1 LLIKNEIQSADEIKA
16 CCAAVY
22 ESDWARLLLGDS
34 FHPGGLALTERL
46 GTLLG
51 LAPDQRVLDAAAGAG
66 TSALYLAQQF
76 DCQVVGLDYGREAVA
91 VANAAAAEAGLDGK
105 VHFEHGDAER
115 LPFPDGYFD
124 AVLIECAF
132 CTFPDKSTAAAEL
145 ARVLKPGGR
154 LGLSDL
160 TRSGPLP
167 PELDTLLAWVACI
180 ADAQPVDQYVNYL
193 EAAGLVIETVEP
205 HDEALA
211 QTIGDVRGKLLGAE
225 LLVKLKKIELPGGDF
240 DQARAIARSAAA
252 AVQAGKLGYMLMVAW
267 REP

>member
-1 LLIKNEIQSADEIKA
+1 M
-16 CCAAVY
+16 Y

-46 GTLLG
+46 GNLLG
-51 LAPDQRVLDAAAGAG
+51 LAPGQRVLDAAAGAG
-66 TSALYLAQQF
+66 TSALYLAQRF
-76 DCQVVGLDYGREAVA
+76 DCQVIGLDYGQEAVA
-91 VANAAAAEAGLDGK
+91 TANTAAADADLIGK
-105 VHFEHGDAER
+105 VHFEQGDAER
-115 LPFPDGYFD
+115 LPFLDSYFD

-132 CTFPDKSTAAAEL
+132 CTFPDKTTAAAEL

-180 ADAQPVDQYVNYL
+180 ADARPVEEYERYL
-193 EAAGLVIETVEP
+193 EAVGLVIETIEA
-205 HDEALA
+205 HDEVLA
-211 QTIGDVRGKLLGAE
+211 QSISDVRGKLLGAE
-225 LLVKLKKIELPGGDF
+225 LLVKLKKIALPGGDF

-252 AVQAGKLGYMLMVAW
+252 AVDEGKLGYVLMVAR